1 MEKEEQHKTHIA
13 YCIPS
18 LDHSGGME
26 RVLTIKANYLADQLD
41 YEVSI
46 IITDDKDSA
55 PYFPLSGKIRIIQ
68 LDVNIDN
75 LWQYPIWKRLYLYK
89 KDGALQTEIRK
100 VSERSAT

>member
-1 MEKEEQHKTHIA
+1 MGVREDKSEYIGGNDKNDRKVTSSNIDIMEKEEQHKTHIA

-41 YEVSI
+41 YDVSI

-55 PYFPLSGKIRIIQ
+55 PYFPLSDKIRIQ
-68 LDVNIDN
+68 LDINIDN
-75 LWQYPIWKRLYLYK
+75 L
-89 KDGALQTEIRK
+89 
-100 VSERSAT
+100 